1 MKKILFVALSA
12 LFIGGVSS
20 CKDYEDE
27 IRADHKQDI
36 AEVTTQHK
44 QDVEKLNS
52 YISAL
57 EAQLAEVKKQTET
70 NASNIAA
77 NAAKIAEIE
86 KEIDDLKAQVKALE
100 ESKADKVVVDSLYND
115 VVSYVLKEFA
125 RVDSVAAV
133 NGIRLNTLSDSLKLV
148 DAKVASALA
157 SLEALR
163 KEVESLLGSTIN
175 GISVHSVTTPV
186 LADLNINLAGIKNV
200 LLCSYVGEHVKGGM
214 FHGIDLDEQELV
226 SEAGKI
232 FLTVNPSNKD
242 YTGMKLKLVS
252 AYGEAPVY
260 LSALQ
265 KSYFAPQ
272 VGISRAADKLTVYET
287 QVNYPSAE
295 EAMDGRMSFG
305 DLETVA
311 KDLKAVIKEHSK
323 SGVKTLAADLFH
335 IAAENSNVPAYAI
348 MTEDGSYTGVADYA
362 VSAFKPLGFYNQ
374 GLVDKV
380 ASYDFHKEIPGLGE
394 TIDKVYTPNS
404 LSESKWVVNLD
415 KVIDLINE
423 TITKVADRLE
433 DVSPYL
439 QPVMFVGAK
448 ERPSSEEIYRHLPT
462 SEDKAIKISGNIL
475 RLVATTYT
483 FDLLNPC
490 YKKYLKI
497 EKVGGSEITPKAY
510 ISQYGETVELGK
522 PFNGSV
528 REIDVDMTGQEKGV
542 YKLTYDAV
550 DFYGQK
556 SGNGKAFEYYIE
568 LL

>member
-163 KEVESLLGSTIN
+163 KEVETLLGSTIT

-186 LADLNINLAGIKNV
+186 LADLNINLGGIDNV
-200 LLCSYVGEHVKGGM
+200 YFASYVGEHVKGGM
-214 FHGIDLDEQELV
+214 FHGIDLDEQEFV

-232 FLTVNPSNKD
+232 FLSVNPSNKD
-242 YTGMKLKLVS
+242 YTGLKLKLVS

-272 VGISRAADKLTVYET
+272 VGVSRAADKLPVYEAV
-287 QVNYPSAE
+287 VNYPSAE
-295 EAMDGRMSFG
+295 EAMEARMHFG
-305 DLETVA
+305 DLKEIA
-311 KDLKAVIKEHSK
+311 KDLKTVVKDHSE
-323 SGVKTLAADLFH
+323 SGLKQVASKMFKYAAS
-335 IAAENSNVPAYAI
+335 NSNVPAYAV
-348 MTEDGSYTGVADYA
+348 MTDDGSYTGVADYA
-362 VSAFKPLGFYNQ
+362 VGAFKPLGFYNQ
-374 GLVDKV
+374 GLADQIAKV
-380 ASYDFHKEIPGLGE
+380 DFHKELPLVSE
-394 TIDKVYTPNS
+394 VIDKVYTPNS
-404 LSESKWVVNLD
+404 LSESKYVKNTD
-415 KVIDLINE
+415 KVIELINK
-423 TITKVADRLE
+423 IIVKVADRLE
-433 DVSPYL
+433 DVTPYL
-439 QPVMFVGAK
+439 QPVMFIGAK
-448 ERPSSEEIYRHLPT
+448 EKPSAEEVYRQLP
-462 SEDKAIKISGNIL
+462 SDEANPLKISGNIL

-483 FDLLNPC
+483 FDLLNPSF
-490 YKKYLKI
+490 KKYLQI
-497 EKVGGSEITPKAY
+497 EKVGGSAVSPKAY
-510 ISQYGETVELGK
+510 ISEYGETVEIGK

-528 REIDVDMTGQEKGV
+528 REIDVDMTGQDKGV
-542 YKLTYDAV
+542 YKLTYEAV

-556 SGNGKAFEYYIE
+556 SAKFEYYIE